1 MGVVG
6 SFTIKGGYVMHTVHK
21 SEVAHAKVLLPV
33 VQRTVQ
39 KLDELFVEFTGP
51 VGGEL
56 ATEVFHQWV
65 KAGKVGPSEL
75 SHYVFALGTQL
86 DRPTERKQF
95 KLRADRMLA
104 QLQSGFNS

>member
-1 MGVVG
+1 
-6 SFTIKGGYVMHTVHK
+6 MHAFHK
-21 SEVAHAKVLLPV
+21 SEVPHTKVLLPV
-33 VQRTVQ
+33 VQRTVD
-39 KLDELFVEFTGP
+39 KLDDLFVEFTGP

-56 ATEVFHQWV
+56 AAEVFHQWV

-86 DRPTERKQF
+86 HEPGERKQF
-95 KLRADRMLA
+95 KRRADHVLE